1 MDFPIN
7 PPIGE
12 RVRRKETQR
21 FITGTG
27 RYVDDLLP
35 PGTLHV
41 SFARS
46 SCAHAKIKSIDVE
59 AARSMPGVRA
69 VYTGKDIAQHVKPLR
84 VGGSSVLRPVKLYP
98 LAVDK
103 IRYFGE
109 PLAVVVAD
117 NRYLAEDAAEM
128 VAVDYD
134 LLPAVVDPEA
144 AVEPGAPLVH
154 VQIED
159 SPLIGEKLPILREAA
174 SAIGDAQVR
183 NRGTI
188 GGGLVEADPSGD
200 YGAVVLALNAEM
212 KCISPRGERVISA
225 ADLFTF
231 AYTTALQSD
240 EILTEVILPVPN
252 SGSAGVY
259 LKLERVAGDFAIAS
273 AAVQLSLDSN
283 DACNRIGIGVTGAGT
298 VPQQVLSVEILLRG
312 KKITPE
318 LIDEAGRLIQ
328 EGAEPIEDLRGS
340 AAYKKKALS
349 AILRRAIAESLRR
362 AEAKRSS

>member
-1 MDFPIN
+1 MYPAAFEYLAPKGV
-7 PPIGE
+7 GE
-12 RVRRKETQR
+12 AIEFLRRYGEDAK
-21 FITGTG
+21 
-27 RYVDDLLP
+27 LLAGGQSLVP
-35 PGTLHV
+35 MM
-41 SFARS
+41 
-46 SCAHAKIKSIDVE
+46 K
-59 AARSMPGVRA
+59 
-69 VYTGKDIAQHVKPLR
+69 LR
-84 VGGSSVLRPVKLYP
+84 VARPKYLIDIHRIADLNY
-98 LAVDK
+98 
-103 IRYFGE
+103 IR
-109 PLAVVVAD
+109 
-117 NRYLAEDAAEM
+117 EDAGS
-128 VAVDYD
+128 VH
-134 LLPAVVDPEA
+134 L
-144 AVEPGAPLVH
+144 GAMTRH

-159 SPLIGEKLPILREAA
+159 SQLIGEKLPILREAA
-174 SAIGDAQVR
+174 SEIGDAQVR

-212 KCISPRGERVISA
+212 KCMSPRGERVIPA
-225 ADLFTF
+225 ADFFTF

-240 EILTEVILPVPN
+240 EILTEVILPIPN

-273 AAVQLSLDSN
+273 AAVQLSLDPN
-283 DACNRIGIGVTGAGT
+283 DACNQIGIGVTGAGT
-298 VPQQVLSVEILLRG
+298 VPQKALSVEILLRG

-318 LIDEAGRLIQ
+318 LIEEAGRLIQ

>member
-1 MDFPIN
+1 MYPASFEYLRARGIDEAI
-7 PPIGE
+7 E
-12 RVRRKETQR
+12 WLRRY
-21 FITGTG
+21 G
-27 RYVDDLLP
+27 DDAKLLAGGQSLVP
-35 PGTLHV
+35 MM
-41 SFARS
+41 
-46 SCAHAKIKSIDVE
+46 K
-59 AARSMPGVRA
+59 
-69 VYTGKDIAQHVKPLR
+69 LR
-84 VGGSSVLRPVKLYP
+84 VARPKYLIDIHRIGDLNYIREDGGSVHL
-98 LAVDK
+98 
-103 IRYFGE
+103 
-109 PLAVVVAD
+109 
-117 NRYLAEDAAEM
+117 
-128 VAVDYD
+128 
-134 LLPAVVDPEA
+134 
-144 AVEPGAPLVH
+144 GAMTRH

-174 SAIGDAQVR
+174 SEIGDAQVR

-212 KCISPRGERVISA
+212 KCISPRGERVIPA
-225 ADLFTF
+225 ADFFTF
-231 AYTTALQSD
+231 AYTTALQND
-240 EILTEVILPVPN
+240 EILTEVILPIPH
-252 SGSAGVY
+252 SGSAGAY

-273 AAVQLSLDSN
+273 AAVQLSLDPN

-298 VPQQVLSVEILLRG
+298 VPQQALSVEILLRG